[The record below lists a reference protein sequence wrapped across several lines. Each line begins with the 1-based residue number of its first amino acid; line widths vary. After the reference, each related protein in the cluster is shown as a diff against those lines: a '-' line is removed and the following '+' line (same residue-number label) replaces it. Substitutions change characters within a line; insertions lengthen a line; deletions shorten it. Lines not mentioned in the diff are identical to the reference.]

1 MKDCTQK
8 IFFIPVGSNEVLPS
22 CSCHLINKTLCIV
35 HNDCFVFCCVRT
47 PPLFFWHV
55 LGRLLTNSCGFLLC
69 NSNLRYVTYTIIQQ
83 RRSRTPIHNAFCCS
97 RSSHTA
103 HLHRFSSL
111 DIFVAPGMNSL
122 ALQ

>member
-35 HNDCFVFCCVRT
+35 HNDCVVFCYVRT

-83 RRSRTPIHNAFCCS
+83 RRSRTQSIMPSAVHGRLTQLICTGF
-97 RSSHTA
+97 
-103 HLHRFSSL
+103 LVLISL
-111 DIFVAPGMNSL
+111 
-122 ALQ
+122 